1 MQTAPH
7 PLVNRPSVPPGQ
19 KSDIAIK
26 QQSRCSRSAPNLVVL
41 ATPPFLANRPLNLQV
56 VGSNHAII
64 CLRWC
69 CAHATSLMVAA
80 APSLLDARPGLHPGV
95 KARRTIERWW
105 CHRGSSGQR
114 RHWLRARTNEPR
126 GEPQRENEREAHHQ
140 AADDRVGPVVAK
152 HWHHLKLACP
162 LTNIF
167 PCCFLPVCTSSA
179 TCVREHLRRLK
190 VIAASSSTTQPPSQ
204 PTKASRTNL
213 VICSTHSGHVV
224 PPSAF
229 TIQHRHVS
237 EHYAG

>member
-1 MQTAPH
+1 MPDQDSIQVSKPVEQLNDGGATAG
-7 PLVNRPSVPPGQ
+7 PPANVATG
-19 KSDIAIK
+19 
-26 QQSRCSRSAPNLVVL
+26 SA
-41 ATPPFLANRPLNLQV
+41 
-56 VGSNHAII
+56 
-64 CLRWC
+64 
-69 CAHATSLMVAA
+69 
-80 APSLLDARPGLHPGV
+80 
-95 KARRTIERWW
+95 
-105 CHRGSSGQR
+105 
-114 RHWLRARTNEPR
+114 ARTNEPR